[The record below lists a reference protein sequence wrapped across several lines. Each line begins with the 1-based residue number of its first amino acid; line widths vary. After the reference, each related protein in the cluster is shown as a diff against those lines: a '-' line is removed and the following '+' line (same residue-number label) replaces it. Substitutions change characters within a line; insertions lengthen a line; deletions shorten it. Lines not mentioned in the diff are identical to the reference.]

1 MTRCSSRSSVHISF
15 HAELRQVVSVVTK
28 RRAMRRSTSVSGRSM
43 TSARPSE
50 PSRRST
56 DASTSGCSRLMMT
69 GGRSSAGAST
79 AHSELEVSSAW
90 TRDHMPCSTPSSSN
104 SVSERSSLVRRVVAT
119 RQKVSAARLRR
130 SWCSA
135 LNLTVRRKSTTR
147 FGLARLR
154 AGFSGPA
161 EPSLEASTSA
171 ATASADSRLIGSS
184 PPWTGDR
191 RGRAGVEARRPA
203 NRRWF
208 AGRRHERLLLT
219 QQRQDV
225 LRQLVGL
232 RQHRRAG
239 LRQDL
244 GLGHLDRLGGHVD
257 VADARLGGHQVLLV
271 DRDVVQRVLEAVLD
285 RTERGALGRDRVD
298 RGVDLGDVSGAARG
312 QRGVVRADRLAERD
326 HADGD
331 DLTVVGADLERH
343 GRRLAVQQADAVELR
358 GLTDALDLRSQLV
371 DLGLDRRLVGR
382 AERAVLEL
390 DGQLADALEHVVHR
404 AQGAFGGLHER
415 DAVADVALILGQA
428 ADLGAHLLRDG
439 KTGGVVGRAVDPVA
453 GAQALHGL
461 ADLSAD
467 AHQVAMRVE
476 RLDVVL
482 DAKGH
487 ESLLDGPWGDSLSPA
502 LAAAST
508 VRAGKLNTG

>member
-1 MTRCSSRSSVHISF
+1 MTRCSWRSSPHISF
-15 HAELRQVVSVVTK
+15 HAEARQWASVPNS
-28 RRAMRRSTSVSGRSM
+28 RRAMSLSTSVSGRSM

-56 DASTSGCSRLMMT
+56 ASRMKGCST
-69 GGRSSAGAST
+69 VSTIGGAVLPPAMVAQIEVGGSSAC
-79 AHSELEVSSAW
+79 
-90 TRDHMPCSTPSSSN
+90 TRDHMPCSASTSSS
-104 SVSERSSLVRRVVAT
+104 SAPSRSSLVRRVVAT

-147 FGLARLR
+147 ILLARLR

-184 PPWTGDR
+184 PPWTGNR
-191 RGRAGVEARRPA
+191 RKRAGLEARRPA

-232 RQHRRAG
+232 RQHGRAG

-244 GLGHLDRLGGHVD
+244 GLGHLDRLLSHVD

-285 RTERGALGRDRVD
+285 RTEDGALG
-298 RGVDLGDVSGAARG
+298 
-312 QRGVVRADRLAERD
+312 
-326 HADGD
+326 
-331 DLTVVGADLERH
+331 
-343 GRRLAVQQADAVELR
+343 
-358 GLTDALDLRSQLV
+358 
-371 DLGLDRRLVGR
+371 
-382 AERAVLEL
+382 
-390 DGQLADALEHVVHR
+390 
-404 AQGAFGGLHER
+404 
-415 DAVADVALILGQA
+415 
-428 ADLGAHLLRDG
+428 
-439 KTGGVVGRAVDPVA
+439 
-453 GAQALHGL
+453 
-461 ADLSAD
+461 
-467 AHQVAMRVE
+467 
-476 RLDVVL
+476 
-482 DAKGH
+482 
-487 ESLLDGPWGDSLSPA
+487 
-502 LAAAST
+502 
-508 VRAGKLNTG
+508 

>member
-15 HAELRQVVSVVTK
+15 HAELRQVVSVVMK
-28 RRAMRRSTSVSGRSM
+28 RRAMSRSTSVSGRSM

-69 GGRSSAGAST
+69 GARSSAGAST
-79 AHSELEVSSAW
+79 AHSEVEVSLAW
-90 TRDHMPCSTPSSSN
+90 TRDHMRCSTPSSSN

-147 FGLARLR
+147 IVLARLR

-184 PPWTGDR
+184 PPWTGNR
-191 RGRAGVEARRPA
+191 RERAGVEARRPA

-232 RQHRRAG
+232 RQHGGAG

-271 DRDVVQRVLEAVLD
+271 DPDVVERMLEAVLD
-285 RTERGALGRDRVD
+285 RTEDRALAGDRVD
-298 RGVDLGDVSGAARG
+298 GGVDLGDVGRRAQRVDGRVDRGA
-312 QRGVVRADRLAERD
+312 QRHRRHADR
-326 HADGD
+326 
-331 DLTVVGADLERH
+331 LTVVGADLEGDRH
-343 GRRLAVQQADAVELR
+343 LLVEQLDAVELGR
-358 GLTDALDLRSQLV
+358 LPDALDLRGELV
-371 DLGLDRRLVGR
+371 DLALERGLVGGR
-382 AERAVLEL
+382 KRAVLVL
-390 DGQLADALEHVVHR
+390 DGQLANALEHRVDLVQRTFCRLNHR
-404 AQGAFGGLHER
+404 DGVLQ
-415 DAVADVALILGQA
+415 VALGLAQT
-428 ADLGAHLLRDG
+428 ADLAAHLLRDG
-439 KTGGVVGRAVDPVA
+439 EAGGVIGCAVDPVA
-453 GAQALHGL
+453 GGETLHRLAQLVRGALQLTVG
-461 ADLSAD
+461 
-467 AHQVAMRVE
+467 VE

-482 DAKGH
+482 NAKGH
-487 ESLLDGPWGDSLSPA
+487 GLLE
-502 LAAAST
+502 ASY
-508 VRAGKLNTG
+508 VDKACRPG